1 LFENNL
7 EQIMG
12 LEMVKSEF
20 TIKNKRIDTLGYD
33 PQTKSFVIIEYKRDR
48 NSSVV
53 DQGFTYLNLMLQNK
67 ADFILE
73 YNEGLRKTMKRDD
86 VDWSQTRVA
95 FVSQGFTENQRE
107 ATNFKDIAIELWE
120 VKRFEGGIVSI
131 NQIKKSGAAE
141 SIKAITDKNK
151 DLQEISKE
159 IKVYTE
165 DDHLQGKPDE
175 VIELYE
181 KFKAAILELSSDVEI
196 KPQKWYIAF
205 KKNGTNVSD
214 IEIQKNALKLS
225 VNLKA
230 GKLDDPKGIMRD
242 VSVLKGHSLN
252 GDYEIRVDSDKDL
265 EYIMSLVKQAI
276 N

>member
-1 LFENNL
+1 
-7 EQIMG
+7 M
-12 LEMVKSEF
+12 
-20 TIKNKRIDTLGYD
+20 
-33 PQTKSFVIIEYKRDR
+33 
-48 NSSVV
+48 
-53 DQGFTYLNLMLQNK
+53 
-67 ADFILE
+67 
-73 YNEGLRKTMKRDD
+73 
-86 VDWSQTRVA
+86 
-95 FVSQGFTENQRE
+95 
-107 ATNFKDIAIELWE
+107 
-120 VKRFEGGIVSI
+120 
-131 NQIKKSGAAE
+131 
-141 SIKAITDKNK
+141 
-151 DLQEISKE
+151 
-159 IKVYTE
+159 
-165 DDHLQGKPDE
+165 
-175 VIELYE
+175 YE